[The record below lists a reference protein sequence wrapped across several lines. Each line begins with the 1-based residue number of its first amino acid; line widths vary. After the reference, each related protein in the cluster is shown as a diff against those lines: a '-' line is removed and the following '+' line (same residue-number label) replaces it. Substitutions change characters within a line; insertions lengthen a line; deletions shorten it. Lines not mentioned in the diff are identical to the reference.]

1 MMTYRT
7 LARLLAPVVPD
18 VFLRAHWE
26 SKPLRLKASDDAGAR
41 VAWRMDG
48 KALGRG
54 VLLEWLPWPGRH
66 TLELTDVQG
75 RVLDTVRFE
84 VRGAGVAPGA
94 TAAAAAAAAARGR

>member
-1 MMTYRT
+1 V
-7 LARLLAPVVPD
+7 LPAAARIVMPVQGTIIALDPD
-18 VFLRAHWE
+18 IPPQAQR
-26 SKPLRLKASDDAGAR
+26 LRLKASDDAGAR

-54 VLLEWLPWPGRH
+54 PLLEWLPWPGRH
-66 TLELTDVQG
+66 TLELTDAQG

-94 TAAAAAAAAARGR
+94 TAAAAAAARRR